1 MTEILSAHRK
11 EIKIILDA
19 ALKFSCSAQ
28 PWRGEYLKGLV
39 LKIEEALSAEKENVC
54 RSMLQNCRKIIKEWD
69 INTLKQEQEKQDL
82 YTSPEDNNICMDIA
96 EYLEQEKA
104 LFKNRHGAEESL
116 PGQPDY
122 PVPKGEAE
130 EGDKNGIWEQYRRWS
145 ETEISAWDELC
156 SDYLARIRFS
166 ENLDFSEYVSETWGP
181 YNTKFNIIKALEL
194 LKEFDREWL
203 ESYLML
209 YSSIGKEQL

>member
-1 MTEILSAHRK
+1 MTEILSDQEK
-11 EIKIILDA
+11 EIKFILDA

-28 PWRGEYLKGLV
+28 PWRGEYLKGIV
-39 LKIEEALSAEKENVC
+39 LKIEEALSAEKENVF
-54 RSMLQNCRKIIKEWD
+54 RSLLQTCHKIIKEWD
-69 INTLKQEQEKQDL
+69 INTLKQDQKKQDL
-82 YTSPEDNNICMDIA
+82 CTCTEDNNICKDIA
-96 EYLEQEKA
+96 EYLEQGKA
-104 LFKNRHGAEESL
+104 FLKNLPGAEESL

-122 PVPKGEAE
+122 PVPKEEAE

-156 SDYLARIRFS
+156 SDYLVRIRFS

-194 LKEFDREWL
+194 LKGFDREWL